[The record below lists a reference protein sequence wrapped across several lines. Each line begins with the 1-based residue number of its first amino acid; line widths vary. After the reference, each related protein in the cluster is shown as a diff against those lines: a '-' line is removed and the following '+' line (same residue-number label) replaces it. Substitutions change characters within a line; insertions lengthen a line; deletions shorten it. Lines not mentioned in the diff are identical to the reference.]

1 MSKYSNDSGSV
12 LVFITLMIVLL
23 MVIVGMGLDTGFLTL
38 SRSLG
43 QRAVDMAALAGAAG
57 LAKGDVTAIQDNIR
71 QIMVTGNDNDY
82 VDRLKNVID
91 PTVNDKNVTLITYDF
106 ATNKITGT
114 TKDINSAHGVRV
126 ALETTNPHT
135 AASSKT
141 AISTPAFLTPLLN
154 LFGSG
159 PVKGAN
165 DVNVSAVAVVSAQ
178 AGLPI
183 ALGVA
188 PATLCSWVSASTSTV
203 IPFTQTSS
211 SGGGGGAATN
221 SSGWTTY
228 LRNATNSNSLVSL
241 IQEIAA
247 CQGTGVVDIGT
258 RICLS
263 NGANA
268 AVLQEFET
276 LIGTN
281 PNGTPKCYLAPVI
294 DPTPAFNHCTSP
306 IRSFAQIC
314 PMAVCGGTKNQ
325 NLCPS
330 GGGMSLVAIVKQCN
344 ITDPHQPALSSCY
357 SLRLVRETQAGM

>member
-23 MVIVGMGLDTGFLTL
+23 MAIVGMGLDTGFLTL

-57 LAKGDVTAIQDNIR
+57 LAKGDVTAIESNIN
-71 QIMVTGNDNDY
+71 QVMVTTSSNDY

-203 IPFTQTSS
+203 IPFAQTS
-211 SGGGGGAATN
+211 SGGGAAMN
-221 SSGWTTY
+221 NSGWTTY
-228 LRNATNSNSLVSL
+228 LQNATNTNSLVSL
-241 IQEIAA
+241 MQQIVA
-247 CQGTGVVDIGT
+247 CQGAGVVDIGT
-258 RICLS
+258 PICLS
-263 NGANA
+263 DNA
-268 AVLQEFET
+268 DPSVLQAFESF
-276 LIGTN
+276 IGTN

-294 DPTPAFNHCTSP
+294 DPTPAFNHCTSS

-344 ITDPHQPALSSCY
+344 ITDPHQPGLSSCY
-357 SLRLVRETQAGM
+357 SLRLVRETQVGM